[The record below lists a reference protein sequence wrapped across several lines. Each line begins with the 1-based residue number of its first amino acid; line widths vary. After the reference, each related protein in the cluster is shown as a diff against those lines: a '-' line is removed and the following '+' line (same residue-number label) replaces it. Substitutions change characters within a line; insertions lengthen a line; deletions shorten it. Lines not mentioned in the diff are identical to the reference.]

1 MYVTGF
7 EVTRQVAC
15 YARRLMFRNIKFV
28 YSKCNISKALSYML
42 KIYAMN
48 VTRFAKGSYT
58 CTVSRYTFYHHLI
71 ATSMDQQHMYLILL
85 KVEQF
90 A

>member
-42 KIYAMN
+42 EIYAMN
-48 VTRFAKGSYT
+48 VTRFVKRVLYTHSFNIHFLSPSYSYINGPT
-58 CTVSRYTFYHHLI
+58 AHVFDTT
-71 ATSMDQQHMYLILL
+71 
-85 KVEQF
+85 EG
-90 A
+90 